1 MKRRAFTL
9 LEMLLVLGVLAV
21 IGGIVTPTY
30 RDYRIRSDLHIA
42 AEQVSQALSRARI
55 LAQTGTAEMAW
66 GFSVPQ
72 AVLFAGANF
81 SERIISH
88 DEFFTLPTGIATSG
102 LEEVTFS
109 PLEGVPSATGSII
122 LTSLRNEQAQVS
134 VLIERQGIVVSIDD
148 KLTICHCEPD
158 PPLTLRI
165 PEAAWP
171 AHRNHGDYLGACSA
185 TAPRGGCSTEKK

>member
-1 MKRRAFTL
+1 MMRRSFTL
-9 LEMLLVLGVLAV
+9 LEMLLVLGVLSV
-21 IGGIVTPTY
+21 IGGIATPTY

-55 LAQTGTAEMAW
+55 LAQTGTAGQPW

-72 AVLFAGANF
+72 ATIFAGKRYAERMVEYDELFA
-81 SERIISH
+81 
-88 DEFFTLPTGIATSG
+88 LPGEIALSG
-102 LEEVTFS
+102 LGEVTFS
-109 PLEGVPSATGSII
+109 PLEGVPSVTGSII
-122 LTSLRNEQAQVS
+122 LTSLRNEQAEVS

-158 PPLTLRI
+158 PPLTLHV

-171 AHRNHGDYLGACSA
+171 AHSNHGDYLGECH
-185 TAPRGGCSTEKK
+185 APDPRVGCSNE